1 MGLLV
6 GMYDLRGRQGR
17 ETAKVAK
24 RPHATRR
31 LADSQVQVYFWTR
44 EKNGCGDGGKTG
56 DAVGRDVGMY
66 VGTLLVG
73 TLVGV

>member
-1 MGLLV
+1 MLVGTYDGCGEGAGNGAFVGLLV
-6 GMYDLRGRQGR
+6 GMYD
-17 ETAKVAK
+17 
-24 RPHATRR
+24 
-31 LADSQVQVYFWTR
+31 
-44 EKNGCGDGGKTG
+44 GCGDGGKTG

>member
-1 MGLLV
+1 LLVGTYDGCGEGAGNGAFVGLLV
-6 GMYDLRGRQGR
+6 GMYD
-17 ETAKVAK
+17 
-24 RPHATRR
+24 
-31 LADSQVQVYFWTR
+31 
-44 EKNGCGDGGKTG
+44 GCGDGGKTG